1 MAMSEISD
9 FETRITAALERIG
22 RAVAAAEEQNALGGG
37 IASDDMMAEMGRLQD
52 ALDGERATNL
62 QLEERVRAIH
72 DKQQSHV
79 ASLEEEVET
88 LRHQLM
94 NHDAETQK
102 LRRVNAQLR
111 ANNSA
116 LRDAN
121 VKSIGDPTL
130 VNTALMTELEAIKAG
145 READMVELDAIL
157 HELRPFTDAAQKE
170 EA

>member
-22 RAVAAAEEQNALGGG
+22 RAVAAAEEQNGSGGG
-37 IASDDMMAEMGRLQD
+37 IASDEMMAKMGQLQE
-52 ALDGERATNL
+52 ALDAERDTNA

-72 DKQQSHV
+72 EKQQTHV

-94 NHDAETQK
+94 VHDAETQK

-111 ANNSA
+111 ANNTA

-121 VKSIGDPTL
+121 VNAIGDPAL
-130 VNTALMTELEAIKAG
+130 VNTALMTELEAIKVG
-145 READMVELDAIL
+145 RDSDLIELDAIL
-157 HELRPFTDAAQKE
+157 NDLRPFTDAAQKE

>member
-1 MAMSEISD
+1 MSEISD

-22 RAVAAAEEQNALGGG
+22 RAVAAVEEQNASNEAGG
-37 IASDDMMAEMGRLQD
+37 IASEEMTAEMGRLQE
-52 ALDGERATNL
+52 ALEAERGTNA

-72 DKQQSHV
+72 EKQQNHV

-111 ANNSA
+111 ANNTA
-116 LRDAN
+116 LREAN
-121 VKSIGDPTL
+121 VNAIGDPTL
-130 VNTALMTELEAIKAG
+130 VNEALLTELEAIKVG
-145 READMVELDAIL
+145 RDADVVELDAIL
-157 HELRPFTDAAQKE
+157 SDLRPFTGAAQQE

>member
-22 RAVAAAEEQNALGGG
+22 RAVAAVEEQNASSGG
-37 IASDDMMAEMGRLQD
+37 IASDEMTAEMGRLQE
-52 ALDGERATNL
+52 ALDGERAANL

-72 DKQQSHV
+72 EKQQSHV

-111 ANNSA
+111 ANNTA

-121 VKSIGDPTL
+121 VKAIGDPTL
-130 VNTALMTELEAIKAG
+130 VNKALMTELEAIKVG
-145 READMVELDAIL
+145 RDADLVELDAIL
-157 HELRPFTDAAQKE
+157 SDLRPFTDAVQKE